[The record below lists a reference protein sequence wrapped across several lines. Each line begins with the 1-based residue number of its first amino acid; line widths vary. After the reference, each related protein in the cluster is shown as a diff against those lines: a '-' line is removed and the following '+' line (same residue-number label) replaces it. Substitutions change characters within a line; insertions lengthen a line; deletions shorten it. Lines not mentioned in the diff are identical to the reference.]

1 MTFDE
6 ELEKGI
12 AAIIGDLKC
21 PKNFRCYRS
30 GFENLCKASN
40 IGVELFL
47 ECLEETP
54 QKCKFSVTIGR
65 LYLCECPLR
74 YYIFKKLKK

>member
-12 AAIIGDLKC
+12 AEIIGELQC
-21 PKNFRCYRS
+21 PKDFKCYRS
-30 GFENLCKASN
+30 GFENLCKARN

-47 ECLEETP
+47 ECLEEIP
-54 QKCKFSVTIGR
+54 QKCKFSLMIGR
-65 LYLCECPLR
+65 SYLCECPLR
-74 YYIFKKLKK
+74 NYIFKKLKK

>member
-12 AAIIGDLKC
+12 AEIIGDLQC
-21 PKNFRCYRS
+21 PKDFKCYRS
-30 GFENLCKASN
+30 GFENLCKAKDF
-40 IGVELFL
+40 GVEPFL
-47 ECLEETP
+47 ECLENTP
-54 QKCKFSVTIGR
+54 QICKFSVMIGR
-65 LYLCECPLR
+65 SHMCQCPLR